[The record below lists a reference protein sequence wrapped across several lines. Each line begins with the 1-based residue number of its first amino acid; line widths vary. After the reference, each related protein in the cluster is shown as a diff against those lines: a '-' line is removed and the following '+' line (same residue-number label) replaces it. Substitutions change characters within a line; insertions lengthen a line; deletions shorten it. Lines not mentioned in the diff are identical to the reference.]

1 MESSYYRKYEPF
13 FGKWTFSKLIGEG
26 SYGKVFEIERV
37 DKYDGEVYKA
47 AMKAITVPQN
57 PSEIETL
64 RDNGMD
70 DESVTAYFRGNV
82 DDFKNEIKLMSK
94 LKGESNIVSYED
106 HEVIQH
112 ETGIGW
118 DILIQMELLTPL
130 MKYIDNKKSFGRDDV
145 IRLGIDIC
153 SALELCRKF
162 NIIHRDI
169 KPENIFVSA
178 SGNFKLG
185 DFGIARTVEKTTG
198 GLSKKGTYTYMAPEV
213 YRGEK
218 YGPTIDIYSLGIVL
232 YRYLNNNRAPFLPQP
247 PAAITYGDNS
257 VALSRR
263 LEGETIPAPVNA
275 DTELAAVV
283 LKACAYNPKERY
295 SSAAEMREDLE
306 AIRDGKLPVYA
317 FIPGTIIMG
326 GAASPTSEMPLAGDK
341 TVSLHRLSSQTSPL
355 DKTASLAKTVPL
367 NGISG
372 QTQPLGGSVPLSKKN
387 FSELGKEEVPS
398 TTATA
403 VADKQ
408 KKKKKAPFIIAA
420 ALLLAIGIGFTAFAM
435 HGSSKVPAPIATG
448 EQASQPTVTVE
459 PTAEPTA
466 NVEPTPAVLQAKWTE
481 WSKSLPKDVSDE
493 QFIIEKTNFYRSR
506 NKETKSSTS
515 SKAPSGWTLE
525 KTIDSGD
532 FGAWSSW
539 STSPVAASSTRKVEK
554 ETRYRSKALETTT
567 SSSSSLNGWTLTD
580 TTYSWS
586 DYGAWSNWSTS
597 SVSSSDSRKVESKT
611 QYSYRTKDTTSST
624 SSSLSGWTQYDS
636 SVSYGSW
643 SSWSDSAISQT
654 PSNEVETRRVQA
666 TPAQTKYRYG
676 RYTNGSKA
684 HFNDKKGKELY
695 GGTWRLQYSGWYTS
709 RQAPTA
715 TNWGYTSTNNTIGT
729 GRWNSSKKMYYWDR
743 YVIGGKAYYWEE
755 SQTTAA
761 TYKTQYRYRTKTT
774 TYYYYKWSDWSSYSD
789 SYQPSSSAKEVR
801 TRTLY
806 RYCDRS
812 KIPTYHYERWS
823 DWSNWTTTPISSSST
838 KKVESHVFYR
848 HKDKA
853 SKKTYI
859 YSRWGSW
866 SDWSETP
873 AYKTDTTQVET
884 QTMYRYKSR

>member
-64 RDNGMD
+64 KDNGMD

-283 LKACAYNPKERY
+283 LKACAYTPKERY

-387 FSELGKEEVPS
+387 FSELGKEKVPS

-466 NVEPTPAVLQAKWTE
+466 NVEPTPAVLQAKWTK

-539 STSPVAASSTRKVEK
+539 S
-554 ETRYRSKALETTT
+554 
-567 SSSSSLNGWTLTD
+567 
-580 TTYSWS
+580 
-586 DYGAWSNWSTS
+586 
-597 SVSSSDSRKVESKT
+597 
-611 QYSYRTKDTTSST
+611 
-624 SSSLSGWTQYDS
+624 
-636 SVSYGSW
+636 
-643 SSWSDSAISQT
+643 DSAISQT

-695 GGTWRLQYSGWYTS
+695 GGTWKLQYSGWYTS

-774 TYYYYKWSDWSSYSD
+774 AYYYYKWSDWSSYSD
-789 SYQPSSSAKEVR
+789 SYQPSSSSKEVR

-866 SDWSETP
+866 SGWSETP

>member
-1 MESSYYRKYEPF
+1 
-13 FGKWTFSKLIGEG
+13 
-26 SYGKVFEIERV
+26 
-37 DKYDGEVYKA
+37 
-47 AMKAITVPQN
+47 
-57 PSEIETL
+57 
-64 RDNGMD
+64 
-70 DESVTAYFRGNV
+70 
-82 DDFKNEIKLMSK
+82 
-94 LKGESNIVSYED
+94 
-106 HEVIQH
+106 
-112 ETGIGW
+112 
-118 DILIQMELLTPL
+118 
-130 MKYIDNKKSFGRDDV
+130 
-145 IRLGIDIC
+145 
-153 SALELCRKF
+153 
-162 NIIHRDI
+162 
-169 KPENIFVSA
+169 
-178 SGNFKLG
+178 
-185 DFGIARTVEKTTG
+185 
-198 GLSKKGTYTYMAPEV
+198 
-213 YRGEK
+213 
-218 YGPTIDIYSLGIVL
+218 
-232 YRYLNNNRAPFLPQP
+232 
-247 PAAITYGDNS
+247 
-257 VALSRR
+257 
-263 LEGETIPAPVNA
+263 
-275 DTELAAVV
+275 
-283 LKACAYNPKERY
+283 
-295 SSAAEMREDLE
+295 
-306 AIRDGKLPVYA
+306 
-317 FIPGTIIMG
+317 
-326 GAASPTSEMPLAGDK
+326 
-341 TVSLHRLSSQTSPL
+341 
-355 DKTASLAKTVPL
+355 
-367 NGISG
+367 
-372 QTQPLGGSVPLSKKN
+372 
-387 FSELGKEEVPS
+387 
-398 TTATA
+398 
-403 VADKQ
+403 
-408 KKKKKAPFIIAA
+408 
-420 ALLLAIGIGFTAFAM
+420 M
-435 HGSSKVPAPIATG
+435 HGSSKAPAPIATG

-466 NVEPTPAVLQAKWTE
+466 NVEPTPAVLQAKWTK

-515 SKAPSGWTLE
+515 SKAPSGRTLE

-539 STSPVAASSTRKVEK
+539 STTPVAASSTRKVEK

-654 PSNEVETRRVQA
+654 SSNEVETRRVQA

-743 YVIGGKAYYWEE
+743 YVVDGKAYYWEE

-853 SKKTYI
+853 SKKAYI

>member
-13 FGKWTFSKLIGEG
+13 FGKWKFSKLIGEG

-64 RDNGMD
+64 KDNGMD

-130 MKYIDNKKSFGRDDV
+130 MKYIGGKKSFGRDDV

-178 SGNFKLG
+178 SGKFKLG

-213 YRGEK
+213 YKGEK
-218 YGPTIDIYSLGIVL
+218 YGPTVDIYSLGIVL

-257 VALSRR
+257 AALARR
-263 LEGETIPAPVNA
+263 LEGEAIPAPVNA

-306 AIRDGKLPVYA
+306 AIRDGKPPIYA
-317 FIPGTIIMG
+317 FIPGTVVLG
-326 GAASPTSEMPLAGDK
+326 ETSELLQPNESTVILQELGEQVEPTDRTIPLVDQSGE
-341 TVSLHRLSSQTSPL
+341 TQLL
-355 DKTASLAKTVPL
+355 DGTVPL
-367 NGISG
+367 NTWNNADDIGDPDDVEI
-372 QTQPLGGSVPLSKKN
+372 PLTDASA
-387 FSELGKEEVPS
+387 E
-398 TTATA
+398 
-403 VADKQ
+403 DKP
-408 KKKKKAPFIIAA
+408 KKKKKTPFIIAA
-420 ALLLAIGIGFTAFAM
+420 ALLLAIGLGFTAFGL
-435 HGSSKVPAPIATG
+435 HGSSKVPAPVATG
-448 EQASQPTVTVE
+448 EQASQPTATVEPTSEVEPTATVE
-459 PTAEPTA
+459 PTA
-466 NVEPTPAVLQAKWTE
+466 AVIQADWTK
-481 WSKSLPKDVSDE
+481 WSKSLPKDVNDE
-493 QFIIEKTNFYRSR
+493 QFVVENKTFYRSR

-515 SKAPSGWTLE
+515 SKTPSGWTLE
-525 KTIDSGD
+525 KTVDSGE

-539 STSPVAASSTRKVEK
+539 STTPVTASSTRKVEK
-554 ETRYRSKALETTT
+554 ETRYRSKTLETTT
-567 SSSSSLNGWTLTD
+567 SSSSSLSGWTLTN

-586 DYGAWSNWSTS
+586 GYGAWSDWSTT

-636 SVSYGSW
+636 SVSYGDW

-654 PSNEVETRRVQA
+654 SSNEVETRRVQVTA
-666 TPAQTKYRYG
+666 AQTKYRYG
-676 RYTNGSKA
+676 RYTNGSKV
-684 HFNDKKGKELY
+684 HFSDKTGKNQY
-695 GGTWRLQYSGWYTS
+695 GGTWYLQYSGWYSSHQT
-709 RQAPTA
+709 PTD
-715 TNWGYTSTNNTIGT
+715 TNWGFATQNNTIGT
-729 GRWNSSKKMYYWDR
+729 GRWNSSRNRYVWDR
-743 YVIGGKAYYWEE
+743 YSVGGKIYYWEE
-755 SQTTAA
+755 TQTTAA
-761 TYKTQYRYRTKTT
+761 TYKTQYRSRSKTT

-789 SYQPSSSAKEVR
+789 TYQSSSSSKEVR
-801 TRTLY
+801 TRTVY

-838 KKVESHVFYR
+838 KKVESQVFYR
-848 HKDKA
+848 HKDKS